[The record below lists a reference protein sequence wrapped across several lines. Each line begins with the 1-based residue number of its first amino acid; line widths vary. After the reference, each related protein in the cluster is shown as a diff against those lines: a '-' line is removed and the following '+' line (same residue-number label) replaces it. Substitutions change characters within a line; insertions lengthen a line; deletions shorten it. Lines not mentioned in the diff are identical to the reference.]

1 MGDPST
7 AKSQF
12 LKFVEKVAPV
22 GVYTSGKGSSAAGLT
37 ASVIQDAKG
46 EFYLEGGAMVLGDG
60 GVVCIDEFDKMRET
74 DRVAIHEVCI
84 VIWHNYHES
93 DHKKESR
100 LFSFFS

>member
-74 DRVAIHEVCI
+74 DRVAIHEVR
-84 VIWHNYHES
+84 NEDGARDG
-93 DHKKESR
+93 DHRVNTFNNSNNR
-100 LFSFFS
+100 